1 MNALTILKQD
11 HNNVDELFT
20 RFEQL
25 GDGEA
30 AEKRAV
36 VEKIIEHLSIH
47 ASIEEQVFYPAVQDA
62 SAEAEDT
69 LLEALEEHH
78 VAKLTLSELE
88 KMGPDDKRFDA
99 KVRVLIESVRHHIE
113 EEENELFPKVRE
125 AMTNE
130 QLMDLGEL
138 LDKTKETAPTRPHPF
153 MPDVPPMNQLL
164 GVPMA
169 LVDRAITVGKDTI
182 GNTIAKVLN
191 RS

>member
-1 MNALTILKQD
+1 MNALTLLKQD

-25 GDGEA
+25 GDGDA
-30 AEKRAV
+30 TEKRAV

-47 ASIEEQVFYPAVQDA
+47 AAIEEQVFYPAVQDA
-62 SAEAEDT
+62 VDEAEDD

-99 KVRVLIESVRHHIE
+99 KVRVLIESVRHHVE

-153 MPDVPPMNQLL
+153 MPDVPPLNQLL

-182 GNTIAKVLN
+182 GKVLN

>member
-1 MNALTILKQD
+1 MNALTLLKQD

-25 GDGEA
+25 GDGDA

-36 VEKIIEHLSIH
+36 VEKIIEHLSVH
-47 ASIEEQVFYPAVQDA
+47 AAIEEQVFYPAVQDA

-99 KVRVLIESVRHHIE
+99 KVRVLIESVRHHVE

-182 GNTIAKVLN
+182 GNTIGKVLN
-191 RS
+191 RN

>member
-1 MNALTILKQD
+1 MNALTLLKQD

-25 GDGEA
+25 GEGEA

-36 VEKIIEHLSIH
+36 VDKIIEHLSVH
-47 ASIEEQVFYPAVQDA
+47 AAIEEQVFYPAVQDA
-62 SAEAEDT
+62 ASEAEDT

-78 VAKLTLSELE
+78 VAKLTLNELE
-88 KMGPDDKRFDA
+88 KMAPDDKRFDA
-99 KVRVLIESVRHHIE
+99 KVRVLIESVRHHVE

-182 GNTIAKVLN
+182 GKVLN